1 MNKTVAFQ
9 CNFTDT
15 GITIV
20 FAPLIKLF
28 TIYGERFAVTRHMVA
43 DGPTK
48 SDIRFLTRYYS
59 CTHLRTGSGLKN
71 RDMAGRVSV
80 AICRAKRVI
89 KDVGRDRFL
98 KAIKKTEKIAPKDIA
113 EKIKEHN
120 LKLKK

>member
-9 CNFTDT
+9 CYFTDT

-48 SDIRFLTRYYS
+48 ADIRFLTRYYS
-59 CTHLRTGSGLKN
+59 CTHLRTGTGLKN
-71 RDMAGRVSV
+71 RDMSGRISL
-80 AICRAKRVI
+80 AIYRARRVT
-89 KDVGRDRFL
+89 KDAGRDRFF
-98 KAIKKTEKIAPKDIA
+98 KAIKKTEKNTPKNIA
-113 EKIKEHN
+113 EQIKEHN